1 MHFRNLKFFCYID
14 KFDNNIISKLSN
26 NTSVIYR
33 NYNVKNNLDTIISI
47 KNACKK
53 RGLKFYLSNDVKLA
67 IELNLDGAYVP
78 SFNKKQIFTAYSFK
92 KDFKLLGSAHNL
104 MEIKEK
110 ERQNV
115 DYIFLS
121 PLFSTKKNKNCL
133 GLYKFLNLMKK
144 TKKKIICLGGINKK
158 NFNQIKIINPYGI
171 ASISLFQ
178 NKGFAI

>member
-1 MHFRNLKFFCYID
+1 MIN
-14 KFDNNIISKLSN
+14 KLSN

-33 NYNVKNNLDTIISI
+33 NYKAKENLETIIDI

-53 RGLKFYLSNDVKLA
+53 RRLKFYLSNDVKLA
-67 IELNLDGAYVP
+67 IRLDLDGVYVP
-78 SFNKKQIFTAYSFK
+78 SFNKNKMFTSYNFK
-92 KDFKLLGSAHNL
+92 KKFRLLGSAHNFA
-104 MEIKEK
+104 EIKEK

-144 TKKKIICLGGINKK
+144 TEKKIICLGGIKRK
-158 NFNQIKIINPYGI
+158 NLNQVKNINPYGI
-171 ASISLFQ
+171 ASISLFK
-178 NKGFAI
+178 NKRISV

>member
-33 NYNVKNNLDTIISI
+33 NYKIKNNLDTIISI
-47 KNACKK
+47 KDACKK
-53 RGLKFYLSNDVKLA
+53 RSLKFYLCNDVKLA
-67 IELNLDGAYVP
+67 IKLNLDGAYVP
-78 SFNKKQIFTAYSFK
+78 SFNKNQIFTAYNFK

-104 MEIKEK
+104 TEIKEK
-110 ERQNV
+110 ERQNI

-121 PLFSTKKNKNCL
+121 PLFSSKKNKNCL

-144 TKKKIICLGGINKK
+144 TKKKIICLGGINEK
-158 NFNQIKIINPYGI
+158 NLKQIKNINPYGI

-178 NKGFAI
+178 NKGFAV

>member
-33 NYNVKNNLDTIISI
+33 NYKAKNNLDTIISI

-53 RGLKFYLSNDVKLA
+53 KGLKFYLSNNVKLA
-67 IELNLDGAYVP
+67 IRLDLDGVYVP
-78 SFNKKQIFTAYSFK
+78 SFNKNQVFTFYNFK
-92 KDFKLLGSAHNL
+92 KKFRVLGSAHNHV
-104 MEIKEK
+104 EIKEK
-110 ERQNV
+110 EKQNV

-121 PLFSTKKNKNCL
+121 PLFSSKKNKKCL
-133 GLYKFLNLMKK
+133 GLYKFLNLMSK
-144 TKKKIICLGGINKK
+144 TKKKIICLGGINET
-158 NFNQIKIINPYGI
+158 NLNQIKNINPYGI

-178 NKGFAI
+178 NERIVV

>member
-1 MHFRNLKFFCYID
+1 MHFRNFKFFCYID

-33 NYNVKNNLDTIISI
+33 NYKSKNNLDTIISI
-47 KNACKK
+47 KDACKK

-67 IELNLDGAYVP
+67 IKLDLDGAYVP
-78 SFNKKQIFTAYSFK
+78 SFNKNQIFTAYNFK
-92 KDFKLLGSAHNL
+92 KKFRLLGSAHNL
-104 MEIKEK
+104 TEIKEK

-158 NFNQIKIINPYGI
+158 NLNQIKNINPYGI
-171 ASISLFQ
+171 AAISLFQ
-178 NKGFAI
+178 NKRVVV

>member
-1 MHFRNLKFFCYID
+1 MHFRNFKFFCYID
-14 KFDNNIISKLSN
+14 KFDNNIIIKLSN

-33 NYNVKNNLDTIISI
+33 NYKSKNNLDTIISI
-47 KNACKK
+47 KDACKK

-67 IELNLDGAYVP
+67 IKLDLDGAYVP
-78 SFNKKQIFTAYSFK
+78 SFNKNQIFTAYNFK
-92 KDFKLLGSAHNL
+92 KKFRLLGSAHNL
-104 MEIKEK
+104 TEIKEK

-158 NFNQIKIINPYGI
+158 NLNQIKNINPYGI
-171 ASISLFQ
+171 AAISLFQ
-178 NKGFAI
+178 NKRVVV